1 MTPLEAALD
10 YIARGWNPVPVKYRA
25 KKPLGEDWQ
34 HRIIDAASAPRFF
47 NGARMNV
54 GVQMGPNSGGLTDAD
69 MDCQESIAVSYYIL
83 PPTKAVFGRASARA
97 AHRLYQTD
105 LAITVEQAAIAYDDP
120 RARKE
125 KRPCRLVEL
134 RIGGGD
140 LGAQTVFPGSTHED
154 TGERIIWEETGEPTS
169 VDGEDLHTRVALVAA
184 TALLARYWPGTG
196 ARHECAKIVGG
207 FLSRAGK
214 TVEEVRL
221 LVEAAAKAAG
231 DQEWRDRR
239 KAAEDQATA
248 HQAGKNTYGL
258 PAMREMFGADIADKV
273 AAWIDYHD
281 SQQEEKPHAPLRQ
294 TIRPLVPLYSDDDLA
309 LRFADRHEHD
319 LRFVDEWGRW
329 LRWNEPSWQ
338 FDKTLNAFDFAR
350 AVCRDTATEC
360 KSKKTRSALT
370 SARTIAAVERLA
382 KADRRIA
389 ADIDQWNPDHSDF
402 STGD

>member
-10 YIARGWNPVPVKYRA
+10 YIARGWNPAPVKYRA

-294 TIRPLVPLYSDDDLA
+294 TIRPWSRSTA
-309 LRFADRHEHD
+309 TTTWRFASPI
-319 LRFVDEWGRW
+319 VT
-329 LRWNEPSWQ
+329 N
-338 FDKTLNAFDFAR
+338 TI
-350 AVCRDTATEC
+350 
-360 KSKKTRSALT
+360 SASST
-370 SARTIAAVERLA
+370 NGAA
-382 KADRRIA
+382 
-389 ADIDQWNPDHSDF
+389 
-402 STGD
+402 G